1 MHCTVDGRSARP
13 ATSTN
18 STTAAGYIPN
28 NRHINIE
35 LSVQQPEQQTTI
47 KTEYKFQSQ
56 FG

>member
-1 MHCTVDGRSARP
+1 MHCTPDGRSARQVNKQHYCGRLH
-13 ATSTN
+13 SKQ
-18 STTAAGYIPN
+18 

-47 KTEYKFQSQ
+47 KTEYKFQSE